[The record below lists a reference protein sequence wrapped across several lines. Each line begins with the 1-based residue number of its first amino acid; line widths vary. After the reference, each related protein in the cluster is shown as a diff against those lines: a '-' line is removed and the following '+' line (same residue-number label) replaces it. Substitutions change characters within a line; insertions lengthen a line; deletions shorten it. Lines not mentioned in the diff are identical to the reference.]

1 MRKIFSEI
9 ISAVSKLVPEND
21 GVGQLGGNGLALER
35 HEIKV
40 DLSKHANGKQV
51 VEHHHEHEEEV
62 DDKEEVEIDE
72 EEEVEIDLA
81 DGLSIFAGWPNIC
94 KLLW

>member
-21 GVGQLGGNGLALER
+21 GVGQLGWNGLALER

-40 DLSKHANGKQV
+40 HLSKHADGKQV
-51 VEHHHEHEEEV
+51 VRRV
-62 DDKEEVEIDE
+62 R
-72 EEEVEIDLA
+72 A
-81 DGLSIFAGWPNIC
+81 
-94 KLLW
+94 

>member
-21 GVGQLGGNGLALER
+21 GVGQLGWNGLALER

-51 VEHHHEHEEEV
+51 VEHHREHEEEV

>member
-62 DDKEEVEIDE
+62 DEKEEVE
-72 EEEVEIDLA
+72 VDLA